1 MDKRPPVC
9 ILPILHIIY
18 VWKFAFFQT
27 PDLVSLKN
35 KLSCEISKYSKVKL
49 LLNLSSYM
57 KCIVFLHKH
66 LSVIMQCAGV
76 DLLCSLCNNKF
87 P

>member
-1 MDKRPPVC
+1 MNKQPPVC
-9 ILPILHIIY
+9 ILHILHIIY

-35 KLSCEISKYSKVKL
+35 KLSCEISKYSKVKW
-49 LLNLSSYM
+49 LLNISSYM

-66 LSVIMQCAGV
+66 PFVIMQCAGV
-76 DLLCSLCNNKF
+76 DLLCSLYDNKF